1 MIAGLVAGSF
11 QPQPRASATEATFRE
26 IAGLDLPEATEV
38 DIAQGFMDLAPLYE
52 EDYPSPGP
60 LASRGAT
67 VREIADLL
75 KADLLKEKNKFINL
89 GNLRNAEKVWR
100 AVAAH
105 YAQLPDGRS
114 QAIAATWLREADKL
128 WVIADLDE
136 AHQKRYDFHIAVPL
150 VAAVEDLR
158 HCESVR
164 NLEDFGVFLASAL
177 NHIAD
182 ATNKIVQLQEKIVQ
196 LQESISAKA
205 RS

>member
-26 IAGLDLPEATEV
+26 IAGLDLPEATEA
-38 DIAQGFMDLAPLYE
+38 DIAQGFMSLANHYE
-52 EDYPSPGP
+52 EINYP

-75 KADLLKEKNKFINL
+75 KDNLLQEDKL

-114 QAIAATWLREADKL
+114 QAIAATWLREADML
-128 WVIADLDE
+128 EHEHYSYLSELSAALVETSRALALDRPTSTQM
-136 AHQKRYDFHIAVPL
+136 AR
-150 VAAVEDLR
+150 LR
-158 HCESVR
+158 TILDRLSGE
-164 NLEDFGVFLASAL
+164 
-177 NHIAD
+177 
-182 ATNKIVQLQEKIVQ
+182 
-196 LQESISAKA
+196 
-205 RS
+205 